1 MKQKLTR
8 FLHAFVAAMKSLW
21 EIASRHWVLK
31 LLSVIFAVLIWN
43 FVLVQTNPNRVIRV
57 SDIGVTIQNESM
69 LAANGLTLAE
79 PYDFVI
85 GNIWVALEV
94 PLNEVD
100 RAAQSVT
107 AWIDLRNITQTG
119 TVTVPIHV
127 STTTSGTVVNKSM
140 DTIQLQVE
148 KLENRTF
155 SVEMVGTGSLADGYY
170 IDSYTVS
177 PQTVSIKG
185 PESMLNIIDK
195 VYVSLPLEEISG
207 SYSGIHSVLLTDAE
221 GRILDDTQLS
231 ITNKDSISL
240 KMTVYLQKT
249 LEILLDDA
257 LIGREDIPEGYELT
271 SLTTRPISVSV
282 YGDPDVVAAMNGV
295 NIATVDLKGLSTDQI
310 FERKL
315 KLPAGVQ
322 CNEISSV
329 DVIIRISEKTTTRT
343 ISDVQVRYSRL
354 PSGYVLTDPLPTSV
368 TVQITGPEKLIN
380 SMTAASIL
388 VSADLSSCVAGE
400 NDVELI
406 ATVDSRYRVTEIII
420 TPVSVKANV
429 SDVAGKG

>member
-1 MKQKLTR
+1 M
-8 FLHAFVAAMKSLW
+8 
-21 EIASRHWVLK
+21 
-31 LLSVIFAVLIWN
+31 
-43 FVLVQTNPNRVIRV
+43 LVQTNPNRVIRV